1 MTVKV
6 SILIAGVNEARFLV
20 QHDLF
25 EGNGNLIKMYA
36 IQRKN
41 QIIIN
46 VGVNKK
52 NQITGVLAKMFMCGI
67 LT

>member
-1 MTVKV
+1 MTAKV

-20 QHDLF
+20 QHDCVKA
-25 EGNGNLIKMYA
+25 NGDLIKMYA
-36 IQRKN
+36 IQIKN

-52 NQITGVLAKMFMCGI
+52 N
-67 LT
+67 

>member
-1 MTVKV
+1 MIHVLALMFQIIKKNMTVKV

-20 QHDLF
+20 QHDLC
-25 EGNGNLIKMYA
+25 EGNGDLIKMYA

-52 NQITGVLAKMFMCGI
+52 N
-67 LT
+67 